1 MMKFNLDLQRQ
12 PANHQN
18 FSRSYGGDTKKK
30 KYYKIETQSEAREEV
45 KEVVKRGKGGGWR
58 EGEVLQLYPELQG
71 SQEFH
76 PWKSSLS
83 FSPSRSLENS
93 ASTRLYTAAVHTHIH
108 FHTVVHT
115 KTDMVFSSE
124 SFCPLFSPP
133 QRKKP
138 LPTPLLPYVGRSL
151 ELAGQTKSAAQ
162 GWLGSSHWRKWPRP
176 ECMAADTTRH
186 VASDSLTLTL
196 SLFLLAASPLLF
208 KFLQSII
215 LFPVNFFLPSCA
227 CSCPTQRGH

>member
-133 QRKKP
+133 PRRKNPFPPPWCPMWAGPWSWQARPSQQRR
-138 LPTPLLPYVGRSL
+138 GGWGHRIGGSG
-151 ELAGQTKSAAQ
+151 LARNAWQQT
-162 GWLGSSHWRKWPRP
+162 RP
-176 ECMAADTTRH
+176 DM
-186 VASDSLTLTL
+186 
-196 SLFLLAASPLLF
+196 
-208 KFLQSII
+208 
-215 LFPVNFFLPSCA
+215 
-227 CSCPTQRGH
+227 